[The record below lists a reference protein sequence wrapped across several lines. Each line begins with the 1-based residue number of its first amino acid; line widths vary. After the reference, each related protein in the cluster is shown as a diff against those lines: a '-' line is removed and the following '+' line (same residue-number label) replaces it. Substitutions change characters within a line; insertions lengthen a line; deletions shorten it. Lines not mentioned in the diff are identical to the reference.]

1 MVIMI
6 ELQAVGKVYPDG
18 KELFWALRG
27 VELQVEAGEFLMVV
41 GPSGSGKST
50 LLSVIGG
57 LNPPDEGSTR
67 IDDIPIYDLSQE
79 QRAEFRGDY
88 LGFVFQDFQL
98 LTHLT
103 VLENVLLPLT
113 VSGWDRVR
121 QRRKAEEALER
132 VGLLGKARRL
142 PNLLSGGERQRVAI
156 ARALAREAPI
166 ILADEPTGNLDSQ
179 TGWEVME
186 LFRDLAREG
195 ATLIVVTHN
204 PENFRFADRI
214 LYMRDGR
221 VVK

>member
-1 MVIMI
+1 MI

-156 ARALAREAPI
+156 ARALVREAPI